1 MFSSLFNDQP
11 VPRYEKQLRN
21 VDELVLHTIRDKKGV
36 YINKKELNLILEA
49 LFEWR
54 IIE

>member
-36 YINKKELNLILEA
+36 IITKKELYLVLES
-49 LFEWR
+49 LYEWR
-54 IIE
+54 VIE